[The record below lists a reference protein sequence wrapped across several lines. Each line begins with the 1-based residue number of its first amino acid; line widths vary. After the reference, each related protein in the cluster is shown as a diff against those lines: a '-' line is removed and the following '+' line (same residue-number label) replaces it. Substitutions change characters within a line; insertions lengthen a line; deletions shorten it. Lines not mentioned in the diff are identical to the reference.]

1 MPGLGTLFRF
11 VLAAAIGGGGAL
23 GVAAVTSSNVQSLAR
38 PGAVDSLQLTSDT
51 DNLPIGFGL
60 VAVADAQPVALLA
73 LPDDQTLQLVAYAEP
88 GTTPYT
94 GTGAAPWWNS
104 AGHPR
109 VTPISQFDGSPLANK
124 NCTLAS
130 GAMLARL
137 AFGIV
142 TTGGQLRTL
151 SGVASGG
158 TTLGNLQ
165 HAISTGW
172 GVGFS
177 SGALTPLQLRSLMY
191 AGAGAVVQG
200 WYGEIPANL
209 SLQPSFKEGH
219 SIYLDGFRPAGPD
232 GPAAYWVMDPLG
244 HTWSGYR
251 GAWWP
256 ADIIERF
263 GTHLGGGRILTS
275 WAFAGGGTPS
285 HYPPLP
291 PSAWP
296 SEDLPSPEPGS
307 SLVPV
312 PTPAPL
318 PVGDPVPPTL
328 VTGDIAVA
336 IPPDW
341 VSVIQKPVVSG
352 KWQIDPDLLLCIGPG
367 APASCPAGLVAIF
380 PQTAIAPPT
389 LSPVVLAGIKLLYA
403 DSVQPGLMRV
413 IFEAPDGTVPALQ
426 YWPSD
431 GSGGKALSAPTIEAM
446 LLDGKIVQV
455 ATFPV
460 DPSLDYTFIASAL
473 GDGVRAISPVGTLG
487 GP

>member
-23 GVAAVTSSNVQSLAR
+23 GVAAVTSTNVQSLAR

-73 LPDDQTLQLVAYAEP
+73 LPDGQTLQLVAYAEA
-88 GTTPYT
+88 GTTPET
-94 GTGAAPWWNS
+94 GGRAPWWNTQ
-104 AGHPR
+104 GYPR
-109 VTPISQFDGSPLANK
+109 VTPISQFDGSPLASK

-137 AFGIV
+137 VFGIV

-151 SGVASGG
+151 TTKKTGG
-158 TTLGNLQ
+158 TTLGDLQ
-165 HAISTGW
+165 HAINAGW
-172 GVGFS
+172 GVHFS
-177 SGALTPLQLRSLMY
+177 SGALTPLQLRSLLY
-191 AGAGAVVQG
+191 AGAGAVIQG
-200 WYGEIPANL
+200 WYGEIPASL

-232 GPAAYWVMDPLG
+232 GDAAYYVIDPIG
-244 HTWSGYR
+244 HYR

-256 ADIIERF
+256 ADIVERF
-263 GTHLGGGRILTS
+263 GTVFGGGRIYTS
-275 WAFAGGGTPS
+275 WGFAGGGTPS

-296 SEDLPSPEPGS
+296 TADLPTPEPGAS
-307 SLVPV
+307 PTPI

-318 PVGDPVPPTL
+318 PQGDPAPPEV
-328 VTGDIAVA
+328 VTGDIAPA
-336 IPPDW
+336 IPPDL
-341 VSVIQKPVVSG
+341 VGVMQKPVFTG
-352 KWQIDPDLLLCIGPG
+352 KWEIDPDLLLCIGPG

-389 LSPVVLAGIKLLYA
+389 LSPVALAGIKLLYA

-413 IFEAPDGTVPALQ
+413 IFDAPDGTVPALQ

-431 GSGGKALSAPTIEAM
+431 GSGGKALTAPTIEAM

-460 DPSLDYTFIASAL
+460 DPALDYTFIASAL
-473 GDGVRAISPVGTLG
+473 GDGVRALSPVATLG